1 MNSYSERAEDAWCHQ
16 NLPIPEHG
24 FWLDVGAAWPSI
36 GSNTQ
41 WLRDRGWTG
50 IAIDGNP
57 GYAEHWVGHTFIAAV
72 ISPEPEVR
80 FRTSCNPML
89 CRITHE
95 GQPTPARTLD
105 SIMEEHGVEKIDFLS
120 LDLEGSEY
128 DALTTLNLERY
139 RPTIIMS
146 EFLTAD
152 IEGPGTNTDN
162 RVRDYLVPL
171 GYEMRLETE
180 MNRVFFKP

>member
-1 MNSYSERAEDAWCHQ
+1 MNTYSERAEDLWIAQ
-16 NLPIPEHG
+16 YLPVPAFG
-24 FWLDVGAAWPSI
+24 VYVDVGCAFPAI
-36 GSNTQ
+36 GNNCH
-41 WLRDRGWTG
+41 WLRERGWHG
-50 IAIDGNP
+50 LNIDGNP
-57 GYAEHWVGHTFIAAV
+57 GYAEHWTGHTFIASV

-128 DALTTLNLERY
+128 DALTTLNLDRY
-139 RPTIIMS
+139 RPTIIIA
-146 EFLTAD
+146 EFLTAE
-152 IEGPGTNTDN
+152 IEGPSVHLDD

-171 GYEMRLETE
+171 GYEMRHESE
-180 MNRVFFKP
+180 MNRVFYKP